1 MKKAKFY
8 QEKKRMN
15 NEGEEKPK
23 DGSGTVPEKAEKE
36 KGTAE
41 EPSDDMTKVIADLK
55 KSYEKKL
62 LDFKSKSDK
71 EIKERDEMIKQLA
84 EGEGTAKP
92 MSVADIVNA
101 GRVFKKW

>member
-1 MKKAKFY
+1 
-8 QEKKRMN
+8 MN

-23 DGSGTVPEKAEKE
+23 DGSGTVPEKPAPEKAEKE

-55 KSYEKKL
+55 QSYEKKL

-101 GRVFKKW
+101 GRVYKKW